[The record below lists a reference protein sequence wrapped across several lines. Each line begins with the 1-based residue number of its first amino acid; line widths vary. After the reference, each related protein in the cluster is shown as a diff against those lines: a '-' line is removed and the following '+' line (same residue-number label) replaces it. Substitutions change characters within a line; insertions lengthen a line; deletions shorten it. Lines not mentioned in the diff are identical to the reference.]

1 MTRLRRGRPIGGSGE
16 LESVARS
23 PWSLT
28 WRRFRRDR
36 WSLAAALVFAA
47 ILVASFA
54 GGPAAGALLGHSGT
68 DLYPYAASATL
79 KPVGPWTHVPALH
92 EAKTSLYGDLLT
104 PPHGTKSTLFVLGAD
119 GPLGRDELLR
129 LLDGGRTSLEIGL
142 GGVLVALLIGVPLGC
157 VAGFFG
163 GAADAVVSRLTETVM
178 AFPLILLLVFASVR
192 LRGPLMA
199 VAYGA
204 VLPAGVVGVALL
216 IGFFTCF
223 YPIRLVRAQLIASRD
238 AEFVQAA
245 HMVGASNF
253 RILRR
258 HLLPH
263 LVPML
268 LVWSAIAVATNMLLE
283 VGISFIGAGVQASTA
298 TWGSLLSTSWGTLFG
313 PLTYDGTRNT
323 PWQTVFP
330 TLAILLT
337 VVSLNQVSEGLRR
350 ALDPPGR

>member
-1 MTRLRRGRPIGGSGE
+1 VAAATVSAVAVRGLWG
-16 LESVARS
+16 
-23 PWSLT
+23 LT
-28 WRRFRRDR
+28 WRRFARDR
-36 WSLAAALVFAA
+36 WSVAAGCLFAA
-47 ILVASFA
+47 IVLASFGGGPVAS
-54 GGPAAGALLGHSGT
+54 ALVGHSGT
-68 DLYPYAASATL
+68 DLFPYAAKGDAL

-92 EAKTSLYGDLLT
+92 QARTDQYGDLMPVPRT
-104 PPHGTKSTLFVLGAD
+104 RSTLLVLGAD

-142 GGVLVALLIGVPLGC
+142 GAVLVALLLGVPLGC
-157 VAGFFG
+157 AAGYFG
-163 GAADAVVSRLTETVM
+163 GVTDAVVSRLTETVM

-192 LRGPLMA
+192 LRGPLMTL
-199 VAYGA
+199 AYGS
-204 VLPAGVVGVALL
+204 VLPPGVVGVSLL
-216 IGFFTCF
+216 IGIFTCF
-223 YPIRLVRAQLIASRD
+223 YPIRLVRAQLLALRE

-245 HMVGASNF
+245 QMIGASNL

-263 LVPML
+263 LVPLL

-313 PLTYDGTRNT
+313 PVTYDGTRNT

-337 VVSLNQVSEGLRR
+337 VVSLNQVSEGVRR